1 MHTVRPAI
9 PGYKGPGLH
18 RTEGRVRRILRALRA
33 AHRRTVL
40 ERAVPDPAA
49 SKIADRQ
56 QGVVRRYSNAVR
68 EQAAVHYLAQH
79 TVARV
84 LVHGARL
91 VGQVRPR
98 SGPPRVGE
106 EEVPLGVEI
115 EVVGPFEQLVAVG
128 VDEGL
133 QLFRL
138 GVVDQDAPVPRR
150 HVELALEPACA
161 LRLAGLTQLAGWVA
175 VEPWDQ
181 LAVRRQI

>member
-56 QGVVRRYSNAVR
+56 QGVVRRYGNAVR

-91 VGQVRPR
+91 VGQVRAGAGAPR
-98 SGPPRVGE
+98 IGE
-106 EEVPLGVEI
+106 EQITFGI
-115 EVVGPFEQLVAVG
+115 EVEVVRAFEQLVAVS
-128 VDEGL
+128 VDK
-133 QLFRL
+133 RL
-138 GVVDQDAPVPRR
+138 EFLRLRVIDQDPAVP
-150 HVELALEPACA
+150 
-161 LRLAGLTQLAGWVA
+161 G
-175 VEPWDQ
+175 
-181 LAVRRQI
+181 

>member
-1 MHTVRPAI
+1 M
-9 PGYKGPGLH
+9 
-18 RTEGRVRRILRALRA
+18 RRILRALRA

-49 SKIADRQ
+49 SKIADRE
-56 QGVVRRYSNAVR
+56 QGVVRRHSDAVR

-98 SGPPRVGE
+98 AGAPRIGKE
-106 EEVPLGVEI
+106 EIALGVEI
-115 EVVGPFEQLVAVG
+115 EVVGPFEQLVAVSI
-128 VDEGL
+128 DERL
-133 QLFRL
+133 ELFRL
-138 GVVDQDAPVPRR
+138 RVVDEDAAVPRR
-150 HVELALEPACA
+150 HVELAGEPACA
-161 LRLAGLTQLAGWVA
+161 LRLAGLTQLGGWVA

-181 LAVRRQI
+181 LAVWRQI